1 MLLSTAFLPVPQV
14 DTGDSLLEAGTA
26 AINYANNDRRSGAL
40 SSREGKREENKNAD
54 DTHCYS
60 CGQRRKDKVK
70 TRTTRSRSLRTRS
83 RSRTTRSR
91 TVDEDIRYM
100 WFPKGPNS
108 VSLG

>member
-1 MLLSTAFLPVPQV
+1 YR
-14 DTGDSLLEAGTA
+14 EW
-26 AINYANNDRRSGAL
+26 RR
-40 SSREGKREENKNAD
+40 EKNKNAD
-54 DTHCYS
+54 DTVQKSIDGTKQIKRIQEACMISWHCYRY
-60 CGQRRKDKVK
+60 GQWRKR
-70 TRTTRSRSLRTRS
+70 TRTTRS